1 MARPLQRTRVSQESA
16 DTPACPTEGV
26 RGVGHARLRPGVG
39 RGLAHSQE
47 TAGDTTGAG
56 TQGTEGL
63 AVGRQG
69 GLSSGPSC
77 CAEHK
82 V

>member
-1 MARPLQRTRVSQESA
+1 MPASDQEWGGAWRTARRQLG
-16 DTPACPTEGV
+16 TPW
-26 RGVGHARLRPGVG
+26 
-39 RGLAHSQE
+39 
-47 TAGDTTGAG
+47 GAG

-77 CAEHK
+77 RAEHK